1 MTQITLHGFTLTH
14 GMKEM
19 RELCR
24 ITGRDILKGEH
35 WFQALNM
42 ENLFSVLAVLARR
55 AHPDTSEAQLEDT
68 LPGEFLQEFL
78 ELAPTLMGVKQASPE
93 PPNPSDSEHSVDS
106 PSA

>member
-14 GMKEM
+14 GMREM

-42 ENLFSVLAVLARR
+42 ENLFSVLAILAKR
-55 AHPDTSEAQLEDT
+55 AHPDITEADLEDT

-78 ELAPTLMGVKQASPE
+78 ELAPTLMGVKQADPE
-93 PPNPSDSEHSVDS
+93 LPKGSDSEPSAAS